1 MRLVFT
7 GEAVHCAL
15 YASGLVFLRPGEW
28 EPPIFRAVVTPLEA
42 GPPTLAGSA
51 DPAGGADHLC
61 LGRQLPF
68 RPLAPGT
75 RVPRP
80 AKDSQL
86 SQLQT
91 L

>member
-1 MRLVFT
+1 MRPVFT
-7 GEAVHCAL
+7 GEAVRCAL
-15 YASGLVFLRPGEW
+15 YSSGFVFLWPGGW

-68 RPLAPGT
+68 RPLAPGM
-75 RVPRP
+75 RVHRT
-80 AKDSQL
+80 AKDLQL

>member
-1 MRLVFT
+1 MRPVFT
-7 GEAVHCAL
+7 GEAVRCAL
-15 YASGLVFLRPGEW
+15 YSSGFVFLWPGGW

-68 RPLAPGT
+68 RPLAPGM
-75 RVPRP
+75 RVCRT
-80 AKDSQL
+80 AKDLQL

>member
-15 YASGLVFLRPGEW
+15 YSSGFVFLWPDEW

-51 DPAGGADHLC
+51 DPAGRADHLC

-68 RPLAPGT
+68 RPLAPGM